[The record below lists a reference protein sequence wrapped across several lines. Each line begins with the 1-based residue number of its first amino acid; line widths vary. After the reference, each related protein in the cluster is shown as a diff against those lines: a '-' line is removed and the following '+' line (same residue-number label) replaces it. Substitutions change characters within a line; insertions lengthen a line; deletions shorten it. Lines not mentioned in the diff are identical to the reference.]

1 MNLELLAQWSQI
13 IGAVIFLVLVVLIW
27 NRWIAP
33 AVLSY
38 QESKNAELA
47 EMEARRERMRA
58 DIVSARAGVEAADA
72 DARTIRERVAQD
84 AERDRAR
91 ILAEAKAEAERT
103 IANAEGELARARFAA
118 SDRLRIEFIEKA
130 LLQARA
136 IAGGQLDTAAN
147 TKLVDA
153 TVESLAQ
160 GNG

>member
-1 MNLELLAQWSQI
+1 MSLELLAQWSQI
-13 IGAVIFLVLVVLIW
+13 IGALIFIVLVVLIW

-33 AVLSY
+33 AVRTY

-58 DIVSARAGVEAADA
+58 DVVSARAGVEAADA
-72 DARTIRERVAQD
+72 DARMIRERVAQD

-91 ILAEAKAEAERT
+91 ILADAKAEADRT
-103 IANAEGELARARFAA
+103 IANAEGELVRARIAA

-130 LLQARA
+130 LLKARA
-136 IAGGQLDTAAN
+136 TAGVQLDAAAN
-147 TKLVDA
+147 AKLVDA
-153 TVESLAQ
+153 TVETLAQ